1 MKEFI
6 SRDASRIFLVSVIL
20 NFPWERAQSRL
31 YVMTDGTAV
40 PWWHC
45 GLASVGDGFLVLLM
59 FWVGRVVFGQ
69 GAWFDHPGLR
79 GYLLLAVTGLVTIIP
94 LEWMMISRM
103 KWWSYTSQMPLI
115 PGTTVGVSPVAQMLL
130 LPPVIF
136 AIVAMWRRRHLC

>member
-6 SRDASRIFLVSVIL
+6 SRDSSRIFIVSVIL

-31 YVMTDGTAV
+31 YIMADGTAI

-45 GLASVGDGFLVLLM
+45 AFASVGDGLLVLLM
-59 FWVGRVVFGQ
+59 FWAGRVVFGHS
-69 GAWFDHPGLR
+69 AWFDHPGLR

-94 LEWMMISRM
+94 LEWMMMSRM

-115 PGTTVGVSPVAQMLL
+115 PGIAVGVSPVAQMLL
-130 LPPVIF
+130 LPPLIF
-136 AIVAMWRRRHLC
+136 VIVAMWRKKRPS